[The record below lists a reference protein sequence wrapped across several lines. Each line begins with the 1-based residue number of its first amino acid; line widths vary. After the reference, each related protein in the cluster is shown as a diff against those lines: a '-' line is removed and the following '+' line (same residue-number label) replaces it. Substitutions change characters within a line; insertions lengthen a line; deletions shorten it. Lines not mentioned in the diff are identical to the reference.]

1 MVCVKVQGVGT
12 SMIFAASKEGT
23 VHFCHIN
30 LSFLLS
36 FHIFPHLCYSFDTNY
51 IFILNST
58 NYVNMHLIVINSSE
72 QSRT

>member
-51 IFILNST
+51 IFILAFYSYII
-58 NYVNMHLIVINSSE
+58 NYIIII
-72 QSRT
+72 